1 MVPVGDADR
10 WLVHMR
16 VDRRFR
22 RQKPSFKGLREM
34 SVTAALVKELR
45 EKSGAGM
52 MDCKKALAETN
63 GDMDAAVDW
72 LRTKG
77 LAAAAKKSG
86 RVAAEGLVA
95 IAVAGKKGAV
105 IELNAETDFV
115 SRNSEF
121 QGFASTLADLALGV
135 DDLDALKAVDFPG
148 TGRIVADE
156 LTQKI
161 ATIGENMS
169 LRRMQAVSVNNGSVV
184 SYVHNATADGLGRI
198 GVLVALE
205 STADTGVLEPLGK
218 QIAMHIAATSPAS
231 LSVQDLDPE
240 AVARERDVLIEQA
253 KASGKPQEIAEKMV
267 EGRMKKYY
275 QEVVLLEQ
283 TSVIDGESRIADVIA
298 KAGKDA
304 GADIALTAFV
314 RFNLG
319 EGIERESSD
328 FAAEVAA
335 QLA

>member
-1 MVPVGDADR
+1 MNFGFE
-10 WLVHMR
+10 MR
-16 VDRRFR
+16 ND
-22 RQKPSFKGLREM
+22 EM

-45 EKSGAGM
+45 DKSGAGM
-52 MDCKKALAETN
+52 MDCKKALGETN
-63 GDMDAAVDW
+63 GDMNAAVDW

-86 RVAAEGLVA
+86 RVASEGLVG
-95 IAVAGKKGAV
+95 IAVAGTKGAV
-105 IELNAETDFV
+105 VELNAETDFV
-115 SRNSEF
+115 ARNSEF
-121 QGFASTLADLALGV
+121 QGFVTSLANLALGAK
-135 DDLDALKAVDFPG
+135 DLNALKELDFPG
-148 TGRIVADE
+148 TGRNVADE

-169 LRRMQAVSVNNGSVV
+169 LRRMQGVEVSNGAIV
-184 SYVHNATADGLGRI
+184 SYVHNATAKDLGRI

-205 STADTGVLEPLGK
+205 SAADKTALVALGK

-231 LSVQDLDPE
+231 LSVKDLDGE
-240 AVARERDVLIEQA
+240 AVAREREILIEQA

-283 TSVIDGESRIADVIA
+283 ISVIDGETRITDLVAN
-298 KAGKDA
+298 AGKDA
-304 GADIALTAFV
+304 GADIALKAFV

-319 EGIERESSD
+319 EGVEKEVSD

>member
-1 MVPVGDADR
+1 
-10 WLVHMR
+10 
-16 VDRRFR
+16 
-22 RQKPSFKGLREM
+22 M

-52 MDCKKALAETN
+52 MDCKKALSETD
-63 GDMDAAVDW
+63 GDMEAAIDW

-77 LAAAAKKSG
+77 LATAAKKSG
-86 RVAAEGLVA
+86 RVASEGLVA
-95 IAVAGKKGAV
+95 FAVDGTRGAL

-115 SRNSEF
+115 ARNTEF
-121 QGFASTLADLALGV
+121 QEFASTLASLALNAVDIDALGGV
-135 DDLDALKAVDFPG
+135 DYPG
-148 TGRIVADE
+148 TGRNVSEE
-156 LTQKI
+156 LTHKI

-169 LRRMQAVSVNNGSVV
+169 LRRMETVSVGAGSVV
-184 SYVHNATADGLGRI
+184 SYMHNSTAPGLGRI

-205 STADTGVLEPLGK
+205 SSADAAVLEELGK

-231 LSVQDLDPE
+231 LSVDDLDPE
-240 AVARERDVLIEQA
+240 SVQRERDVLIEQA

-283 TSVIDGESRIADVIA
+283 TSVIDGETQIAGVVANAAMSAGTDIEL
-298 KAGKDA
+298 KAFA
-304 GADIALTAFV
+304 

-319 EGIERESSD
+319 EGIEKEETD

-335 QLA
+335 QLS

>member
-1 MVPVGDADR
+1 
-10 WLVHMR
+10 
-16 VDRRFR
+16 
-22 RQKPSFKGLREM
+22 M

-63 GDMDAAVDW
+63 GDMEAAIDW

-77 LAAAAKKSG
+77 LATAAKKSG
-86 RVAAEGLVA
+86 RVASEGLVA
-95 IAVAGKKGAV
+95 FSVDGTTGAV
-105 IELNAETDFV
+105 VELNAETDFV
-115 SRNSEF
+115 ARNTEF
-121 QGFASTLADLALGV
+121 QEFASTLASLSIGA
-135 DDLDALKAVDFPG
+135 DDIDGLSAVDYPG
-148 TGRIVADE
+148 TGRNVAEE
-156 LTQKI
+156 LTHKI

-169 LRRMQAVSVNNGSVV
+169 LRRMAKLSVNAGAIV
-184 SYVHNATADGLGRI
+184 SYMHNATAPGLGRI

-205 STADTGVLEPLGK
+205 SNADAGVLEGLGK

-231 LSVQDLDPE
+231 LSVEDLDEE
-240 AVARERDVLIEQA
+240 AVAREREVLIEQA

-267 EGRMKKYY
+267 QGRMKKYY

-283 TSVIDGESRIADVIA
+283 TSVIDGETRIADVVA
-298 KAGKDA
+298 NAGKEA

-319 EGIERESSD
+319 EGIEKEETD

-335 QLA
+335 QLS

>member
-1 MVPVGDADR
+1 
-10 WLVHMR
+10 
-16 VDRRFR
+16 
-22 RQKPSFKGLREM
+22 M

-52 MDCKKALAETN
+52 MDCKKALGETG
-63 GDMDAAVDW
+63 GDMDAAIDW

-86 RVAAEGLVA
+86 RVAAEGLVG
-95 IAVAGKKGAV
+95 ISVAGTKGAV
-105 IELNAETDFV
+105 VELNAETDFV
-115 SRNSEF
+115 ARNSEF
-121 QGFASTLADLALGV
+121 QGFVSALAELALSAT
-135 DDLDALKAVDFPG
+135 DIDQLKTLDFPG
-148 TGRIVADE
+148 TGRNVADE

-169 LRRMQAVSVNNGSVV
+169 LRRMQLLEVSNGAVVP
-184 SYVHNATADGLGRI
+184 YMHNATADGLGRI

-205 STADTGVLEPLGK
+205 STADEVTLIALGK

-231 LSVQDLDPE
+231 LSVEDLD
-240 AVARERDVLIEQA
+240 ADSVARERDVLIEQA

-283 TSVIDGESRIADVIA
+283 TSVIDGETRIADVIA

-304 GADIALTAFV
+304 GADVALKAFV

-319 EGIERESSD
+319 EGVEREESD

-335 QLA
+335 QLS

>member
-1 MVPVGDADR
+1 
-10 WLVHMR
+10 
-16 VDRRFR
+16 
-22 RQKPSFKGLREM
+22 M

-52 MDCKKALAETN
+52 MDCKKALAETD
-63 GDMDAAVDW
+63 GDMEAAIDW

-77 LAAAAKKSG
+77 LATAAKKLG
-86 RVAAEGLVA
+86 RVASEGLVA
-95 IAVAGKKGAV
+95 FAVDGTRGAL

-115 SRNSEF
+115 ARNTEF
-121 QGFASTLADLALGV
+121 QEFASTLAGLALGA
-135 DDLDALKAVDFPG
+135 DDIDALTTVDYPG
-148 TGRIVADE
+148 TGRNVADE
-156 LTQKI
+156 LTHKI

-169 LRRMQAVSVNNGSVV
+169 LRRMASVSVGSGAVV
-184 SYVHNATADGLGRI
+184 SYMHNATAAGLGRI

-205 STADTGVLEPLGK
+205 STAGADVLEGLGK
-218 QIAMHIAATSPAS
+218 QIAMHIAATAPAS
-231 LSVQDLDPE
+231 LSVDDLDKDM
-240 AVARERDVLIEQA
+240 VQRERDVLIEQA

-275 QEVVLLEQ
+275 KEVVLLEQ
-283 TSVIDGESRIADVIA
+283 TSVIDGETAIGDVIA

-319 EGIERESSD
+319 EGIEKEETD

-335 QLA
+335 QLS

>member
-1 MVPVGDADR
+1 
-10 WLVHMR
+10 
-16 VDRRFR
+16 
-22 RQKPSFKGLREM
+22 M

-52 MDCKKALAETN
+52 MDCKKALAETG
-63 GDMDAAVDW
+63 GDMQAAVDW

-77 LAAAAKKSG
+77 LATAAKKSG
-86 RVAAEGLVA
+86 RVASEGLVA
-95 IAVAGKKGAV
+95 LCVDGTKGAV

-115 SRNSEF
+115 ARNTEF
-121 QGFASTLADLALGV
+121 QEFASTLATLALDA
-135 DDLDALKAVDFPG
+135 DDLDALAAADYPE
-148 TGRIVADE
+148 TGRNVADE
-156 LTQKI
+156 LTNKI

-169 LRRMQAVSVNNGSVV
+169 LRRMATMSVGSGTVV
-184 SYVHNATADGLGRI
+184 PYMHNSTAPGLGRI

-205 STADTGVLEPLGK
+205 STAGADALEGLGK

-231 LSVQDLDPE
+231 LSVEDLDPE
-240 AVARERDVLIEQA
+240 AVQRERDVLIEQA

-267 EGRMKKYY
+267 QGRMKKYY

-283 TSVIDGESRIADVIA
+283 TSVIDGETRIADVVA
-298 KAGKDA
+298 NAGKDA
-304 GADIALTAFV
+304 GAEIALTGFV

-319 EGIERESSD
+319 EGIEKEETD

-335 QLA
+335 QLS

>member
-1 MVPVGDADR
+1 
-10 WLVHMR
+10 
-16 VDRRFR
+16 
-22 RQKPSFKGLREM
+22 M

-52 MDCKKALAETN
+52 MDCKKALGETN
-63 GDMDAAVDW
+63 GDMDAAIDW

-95 IAVAGKKGAV
+95 VSVDGNRGAM
-105 IELNAETDFV
+105 IELNSETDFV
-115 SRNSEF
+115 SRNEEF
-121 QGFASTLADLALGV
+121 QQFAATLAKLALDA
-135 DDLDALKAVDFPG
+135 DDLDGLKAMDYPE
-148 TGRIVADE
+148 TGRNVADE

-161 ATIGENMS
+161 ATIGENMT
-169 LRRMQAVSVNNGSVV
+169 LRRMNKVEVAEGSVV
-184 SYVHNATADGLGRI
+184 PYMHNSVAEGLGRI
-198 GVLVALE
+198 GVLVGLSSSASADAL
-205 STADTGVLEPLGK
+205 TPLGK

-231 LSVQDLDPE
+231 LSVEDLDPDM
-240 AVARERDVLIEQA
+240 VAREREVLIEQA

-267 EGRMKKYY
+267 EGRMRKYY

-283 TSVIDGESRIADVIA
+283 TFVIDGESRVGDVVA

-304 GADIALTAFV
+304 GADISMAAYAQ
-314 RFNLG
+314 FNLG
-319 EGIERESSD
+319 AGIEKEETD

-335 QLA
+335 QLGN

>member
-1 MVPVGDADR
+1 
-10 WLVHMR
+10 
-16 VDRRFR
+16 
-22 RQKPSFKGLREM
+22 M

-52 MDCKKALAETN
+52 MDCKKALGETN
-63 GDMDAAVDW
+63 GDMEAAIDW

-77 LAAAAKKSG
+77 LATAAKKSG
-86 RVAAEGLVA
+86 RVASEGLVA
-95 IAVAGKKGAV
+95 FAVDGTKGAV

-115 SRNSEF
+115 ARNTEF
-121 QGFASTLADLALGV
+121 QEFASTLASLALQAG
-135 DDLDALKAVDFPG
+135 DLDALTASDYPE
-148 TGRIVADE
+148 TGRNVADE

-169 LRRMQAVSVNNGSVV
+169 LRRMAALSVGSGAVV
-184 SYVHNATADGLGRI
+184 SYMHNATAPGLGRI

-205 STADTGVLEPLGK
+205 STAGADVLEGLGK
-218 QIAMHIAATSPAS
+218 QIAMHIAATAPAS
-231 LSVQDLDPE
+231 LSVADLDQDM
-240 AVARERDVLIEQA
+240 VQRERDVLIEQA
-253 KASGKPQEIAEKMV
+253 KASGKQQEIAEKMV

-275 QEVVLLEQ
+275 KEVVLLEQ
-283 TSVIDGESRIADVIA
+283 VSVIDGETQISDVVA

-304 GADIALTAFV
+304 GAEIALTGFV

-319 EGIERESSD
+319 EGIEKEETD

-335 QLA
+335 QLS

>member
-1 MVPVGDADR
+1 
-10 WLVHMR
+10 
-16 VDRRFR
+16 
-22 RQKPSFKGLREM
+22 M

-52 MDCKKALAETN
+52 MDCKKALGETN
-63 GDMDAAVDW
+63 GDMDAAIDW

-86 RVAAEGLVA
+86 RVAAEGLVG
-95 IAVAGKKGAV
+95 IAVTGTKGAV
-105 IELNAETDFV
+105 VELNAETDFV
-115 SRNSEF
+115 ARNSEF
-121 QGFASTLADLALGV
+121 QAFTSALANLALNV
-135 DDLDALKAVDFPG
+135 TDIEALKALDFPE
-148 TGRIVADE
+148 TGRNVEDE
-156 LTQKI
+156 LTHKI

-169 LRRMQAVSVNNGSVV
+169 LRRMQTLEVSNGAVVP
-184 SYVHNATADGLGRI
+184 YMHNATADGLGRI

-205 STADTGVLEPLGK
+205 SAVDEAVLVALGK

-231 LSVQDLDPE
+231 LSIEDLDAD

-283 TSVIDGESRIADVIA
+283 TSVIDGETRIADVIA

-304 GADIALTAFV
+304 GADIALKAFV

-319 EGIERESSD
+319 EGVEREASD

>member
-1 MVPVGDADR
+1 MG
-10 WLVHMR
+10 
-16 VDRRFR
+16 
-22 RQKPSFKGLREM
+22 
-34 SVTAALVKELR
+34 VTAARVKELR

-52 MDCKKALAETN
+52 MDCKKALSESD

-86 RVAAEGLVA
+86 RVAAEGL
-95 IAVAGKKGAV
+95 IGLSVAGLKGAIV
-105 IELNAETDFV
+105 ELNAETDFV
-115 SRNSEF
+115 ARNKEF
-121 QGFASTLADLALGV
+121 QSFVSSLAALALGASN
-135 DDLDALKAVDFPG
+135 LETLKAFDFPG
-148 TGRIVADE
+148 TGRTVADE
-156 LTQKI
+156 LTQQI

-169 LRRMQAVSVNNGSVV
+169 LRRMHSLEVLNGVIV
-184 SYVHNATADGLGRI
+184 PYMHNTSAEGLGRI

-205 STADTGVLEPLGK
+205 STADEATLVTLGK

-231 LSVQDLDPE
+231 LCVEDLDAE
-240 AVARERDVLIEQA
+240 TVARERDVLIEQA

-283 TSVIDGESRIADVIA
+283 TSVIDGETLIVDMISNAGK
-298 KAGKDA
+298 KAGA
-304 GADIALTAFV
+304 NIVLTAFV

-319 EGIERESSD
+319 EGVDREESD
-328 FAAEVAA
+328 FAADVAA

>member
-1 MVPVGDADR
+1 
-10 WLVHMR
+10 
-16 VDRRFR
+16 
-22 RQKPSFKGLREM
+22 M

-52 MDCKKALAETN
+52 MDCKKALAETD
-63 GDMDAAVDW
+63 GDMEAAIDW

-77 LAAAAKKSG
+77 LATAAKKSG
-86 RVAAEGLVA
+86 RVASEGLVA
-95 IAVAGKKGAV
+95 FAVDGTKGAV

-115 SRNSEF
+115 ARNTEF
-121 QGFASTLADLALGV
+121 QEFASTLAGLALAAG
-135 DDLDALKAVDFPG
+135 DLDALTAADYPD
-148 TGRIVADE
+148 TGRNVAEE
-156 LTQKI
+156 LTHKI

-169 LRRMQAVSVNNGSVV
+169 LRRMAAVSVGLGAVV
-184 SYVHNATADGLGRI
+184 SYMHNATAAGLGRI

-205 STADTGVLEPLGK
+205 SSAGADALEPLGK
-218 QIAMHIAATSPAS
+218 QIAMHIAATAPAS
-231 LSVQDLDPE
+231 LSVDDLDKDM
-240 AVARERDVLIEQA
+240 VQRERDVLIEQA

-275 QEVVLLEQ
+275 KEVVLLEQ
-283 TSVIDGESRIADVIA
+283 VSVIDGETQISDVVA

-304 GADIALTAFV
+304 GAEIALTGFV

-319 EGIERESSD
+319 EGIEKEETD

-335 QLA
+335 QLS

>member
-1 MVPVGDADR
+1 
-10 WLVHMR
+10 
-16 VDRRFR
+16 
-22 RQKPSFKGLREM
+22 M

-52 MDCKKALAETN
+52 MDCKKALGETN
-63 GDMDAAVDW
+63 GDMDAAIDW

-86 RVAAEGLVA
+86 RVAAEGLVG
-95 IAVAGKKGAV
+95 IAVTGTKGAV
-105 IELNAETDFV
+105 VELNAETDFV
-115 SRNSEF
+115 ARNSEF
-121 QGFASTLADLALGV
+121 QAFASALANLALNV
-135 DDLDALKAVDFPG
+135 TDIEALKALDFPE
-148 TGRIVADE
+148 TGRNVEDE

-169 LRRMQAVSVNNGSVV
+169 LRRMQTLEVSNGAVVP
-184 SYVHNATADGLGRI
+184 YMHNTTADGLGRI

-205 STADTGVLEPLGK
+205 SAADEAVLVALGK

-231 LSVQDLDPE
+231 LSIEDLDAD
-240 AVARERDVLIEQA
+240 AVARERDVLIEHA

-283 TSVIDGESRIADVIA
+283 TSVIDGETRIADVIA
-298 KAGKDA
+298 KTGKDA
-304 GADIALTAFV
+304 GADIALKAFV

-319 EGIERESSD
+319 EGVEREASD

>member
-1 MVPVGDADR
+1 
-10 WLVHMR
+10 
-16 VDRRFR
+16 
-22 RQKPSFKGLREM
+22 M

-52 MDCKKALAETN
+52 MDCKKALSETD
-63 GDMDAAVDW
+63 GDMEAAIDW

-77 LAAAAKKSG
+77 LATAAKKSG
-86 RVAAEGLVA
+86 RVASEGLVA
-95 IAVAGKKGAV
+95 FAVDGTRGAL

-115 SRNSEF
+115 ARNTEF
-121 QGFASTLADLALGV
+121 QEFASTLASLALNADDIDALGGV
-135 DDLDALKAVDFPG
+135 DYPG
-148 TGRIVADE
+148 TGRNVSEE
-156 LTQKI
+156 LTHKI

-169 LRRMQAVSVNNGSVV
+169 LRRMETVSVGAGSVV
-184 SYVHNATADGLGRI
+184 SYMHNSTAPGLGRI
-198 GVLVALE
+198 GVLIALE
-205 STADTGVLEPLGK
+205 SSADAAVLEELGK

-231 LSVQDLDPE
+231 LSVDDLDPE
-240 AVARERDVLIEQA
+240 SVQRERDVLIEQA

-283 TSVIDGESRIADVIA
+283 TSVIDGETQIAGVVANAA
-298 KAGKDA
+298 KSAGT
-304 GADIALTAFV
+304 DIELKAFA

-319 EGIERESSD
+319 EGIEKEETD

-335 QLA
+335 QLS

>member
-1 MVPVGDADR
+1 MT
-10 WLVHMR
+10 
-16 VDRRFR
+16 
-22 RQKPSFKGLREM
+22 
-34 SVTAALVKELR
+34 VTAALVKELR

-63 GDMDAAVDW
+63 GDMDGAVDW

-95 IAVAGKKGAV
+95 IAVDGTKGALV
-105 IELNAETDFV
+105 ELNAETDFV
-115 SRNSEF
+115 ARNSEF
-121 QGFASTLADLALGV
+121 QAFASTLARLALGV
-135 DDLDALKAVDFPG
+135 ENLEGLKTIGFPG
-148 TGRIVADE
+148 TGRNVADE

-161 ATIGENMS
+161 ATIGENMT
-169 LRRMQAVSVNNGSVV
+169 LRRMETLTVGNGRVV
-184 SYVHNATADGLGRI
+184 SYIHNATADGLGRI
-198 GVLVALE
+198 GVLVAIE
-205 STADTGVLEPLGK
+205 SNADKATLDGLGK

-231 LSVQDLDPE
+231 LSISDLDPE
-240 AVARERDVLIEQA
+240 VVARERDVLIEQA
-253 KASGKPQEIAEKMV
+253 KASGKPHEIAEKMV

-283 TSVIDGESRIADVIA
+283 TSVIDGETRISDVLD

-304 GADIALTAFV
+304 GAAIALTGFV

-319 EGIERESSD
+319 EGSRT
-328 FAAEVAA
+328 
-335 QLA
+335 

>member
-1 MVPVGDADR
+1 MT
-10 WLVHMR
+10 
-16 VDRRFR
+16 
-22 RQKPSFKGLREM
+22 M

-52 MDCKKALAETN
+52 MDCKKALAETG
-63 GDMDAAVDW
+63 GDMEAAVDW

-77 LAAAAKKSG
+77 LATAAKKSG
-86 RVAAEGLVA
+86 RVASEGLVA
-95 IAVAGKKGAV
+95 FCVDGTKGAV

-115 SRNSEF
+115 ARNTEF
-121 QGFASTLADLALGV
+121 QEFAATLAKLAL
-135 DDLDALKAVDFPG
+135 DAHDLDSLAASDYPE
-148 TGRIVADE
+148 TGRNVADE
-156 LTQKI
+156 LTNKI

-169 LRRMQAVSVNNGSVV
+169 LRRMAMVSVGSGVV
-184 SYVHNATADGLGRI
+184 VPYMHNSTAPGLGRI

-205 STADTGVLEPLGK
+205 STAGADALEGLGK

-231 LSVQDLDPE
+231 LSVDDLDPE
-240 AVARERDVLIEQA
+240 SVQRERDVLIEQA

-267 EGRMKKYY
+267 QGRMKKYY

-283 TSVIDGESRIADVIA
+283 TSVIDGETRIADVVA
-298 KAGKDA
+298 NAGKDA
-304 GADIALTAFV
+304 GAEIALTGFV

-319 EGIERESSD
+319 EGIEKEETD

-335 QLA
+335 QLS

>member
-1 MVPVGDADR
+1 
-10 WLVHMR
+10 
-16 VDRRFR
+16 
-22 RQKPSFKGLREM
+22 M

-52 MDCKKALAETN
+52 MDCKKALSETD
-63 GDMDAAVDW
+63 GDMEAAIDW

-77 LAAAAKKSG
+77 LATAAKKSG
-86 RVAAEGLVA
+86 RVASEGLVA
-95 IAVAGKKGAV
+95 FAVDGTRGAL

-115 SRNSEF
+115 ARNTEF
-121 QGFASTLADLALGV
+121 QEFASTLATLALAADDIEALGGV
-135 DDLDALKAVDFPG
+135 DYPD
-148 TGRIVADE
+148 TGRNVSEE
-156 LTQKI
+156 LTHKI

-169 LRRMQAVSVNNGSVV
+169 LRRMESVSVGSGSVV
-184 SYVHNATADGLGRI
+184 SYMHNSTAPGLGRI

-205 STADTGVLEPLGK
+205 SFADTAVLEEVGK

-231 LSVQDLDPE
+231 LSVDDLDPE
-240 AVARERDVLIEQA
+240 SVQRERDVLIEQA

-283 TSVIDGESRIADVIA
+283 TSVIDGETQIAGVVANAA
-298 KAGKDA
+298 KSAGT
-304 GADIALTAFV
+304 DIELTAFA

-319 EGIERESSD
+319 EGIEKEETD

-335 QLA
+335 QLS

>member
-1 MVPVGDADR
+1 
-10 WLVHMR
+10 
-16 VDRRFR
+16 
-22 RQKPSFKGLREM
+22 M

-52 MDCKKALAETN
+52 MDCKKALGETN
-63 GDMDAAVDW
+63 GDMDAAIDW

-77 LAAAAKKSG
+77 LATAAKKSG
-86 RVAAEGLVA
+86 RVASEGLVA
-95 IAVAGKKGAV
+95 IAVEGTSGAV
-105 IELNAETDFV
+105 VELNAETDFV
-115 SRNSEF
+115 ARNTEF
-121 QGFASTLADLALGV
+121 QDFARSLSGLALAAG
-135 DDLDALKAVDFPG
+135 DLDTLRAATYPD
-148 TGRIVADE
+148 TGRTVEEE

-161 ATIGENMS
+161 ATIGENMT
-169 LRRMQAVSVNNGSVV
+169 LRRMERLSVSNGSVV
-184 SYVHNATADGLGRI
+184 SYMHNATADGLGRI

-205 STADTGVLEPLGK
+205 STADEAALQGLGK
-218 QIAMHIAATSPAS
+218 QLAMHIAATSPAS
-231 LSVQDLDPE
+231 LSVEDLDKD
-240 AVARERDVLIEQA
+240 AVQRERDVLIEQA

-283 TSVIDGESRIADVIA
+283 TSVIDGETRIADVIT

-304 GADIALTAFV
+304 GADIAMTAFV

-319 EGIERESSD
+319 EGIEKEETD

-335 QLA
+335 QLS

>member
-1 MVPVGDADR
+1 
-10 WLVHMR
+10 
-16 VDRRFR
+16 
-22 RQKPSFKGLREM
+22 M

-52 MDCKKALAETN
+52 MDCKKALAETD
-63 GDMDAAVDW
+63 GDMEAAIDW

-77 LAAAAKKSG
+77 LATAAKKSG
-86 RVAAEGLVA
+86 RVASEGLVA
-95 IAVAGKKGAV
+95 FAVNGTNGAV

-115 SRNSEF
+115 ARNTEF
-121 QGFASTLADLALGV
+121 QEFASTLAGLALAAG
-135 DDLDALKAVDFPG
+135 DLDALTAADYPD
-148 TGRIVADE
+148 TGRNVAEE
-156 LTQKI
+156 LTHKI

-169 LRRMQAVSVNNGSVV
+169 LRRMAAVSVGSGAVV
-184 SYVHNATADGLGRI
+184 SYMHNATAAGLGRI

-205 STADTGVLEPLGK
+205 SSAGADVLEPLGK
-218 QIAMHIAATSPAS
+218 QIAMHIAATAPAS
-231 LSVQDLDPE
+231 LSVDDLDKDM
-240 AVARERDVLIEQA
+240 VQRERDVLIEQA

-275 QEVVLLEQ
+275 KEVVLLEQ
-283 TSVIDGESRIADVIA
+283 VSVIDGETQISDVVA

-304 GADIALTAFV
+304 GAEIALTGFV

-319 EGIERESSD
+319 EGIEKEETD

-335 QLA
+335 QLS

>member
-1 MVPVGDADR
+1 
-10 WLVHMR
+10 
-16 VDRRFR
+16 
-22 RQKPSFKGLREM
+22 M

-52 MDCKKALAETN
+52 MDCKKALAETG
-63 GDMDAAVDW
+63 GDMEAAVDW

-77 LAAAAKKSG
+77 LATAAKKSG
-86 RVAAEGLVA
+86 RVASEGLVA
-95 IAVAGKKGAV
+95 LCVDGTKGAV

-115 SRNSEF
+115 ARNTEF
-121 QGFASTLADLALGV
+121 QEFASTLATLALDA
-135 DDLDALKAVDFPG
+135 DDLDALAAADYPE
-148 TGRIVADE
+148 TGRNVADE
-156 LTQKI
+156 LTNKI

-169 LRRMQAVSVNNGSVV
+169 LRRMATMSVGSGTVV
-184 SYVHNATADGLGRI
+184 PYMHNSTAPGLGRI

-205 STADTGVLEPLGK
+205 STAGADALEGLGK

-231 LSVQDLDPE
+231 LSVKDLDPE
-240 AVARERDVLIEQA
+240 AVQRERDVLIEQA

-267 EGRMKKYY
+267 QGRMKKYY

-283 TSVIDGESRIADVIA
+283 TSVIDGETRIADVVA
-298 KAGKDA
+298 NAGKDA
-304 GADIALTAFV
+304 GAEIALTGFV

-319 EGIERESSD
+319 EGIEKEETD

-335 QLA
+335 QLS

>member
-1 MVPVGDADR
+1 MIWRSAVVNVGFE
-10 WLVHMR
+10 MR
-16 VDRRFR
+16 KD
-22 RQKPSFKGLREM
+22 EM

-45 EKSGAGM
+45 IKSGAGM
-52 MDCKKALAETN
+52 MDCKKALGETG
-63 GDMDAAVDW
+63 GDMDAAIDW

-86 RVAAEGLVA
+86 RVAAEGLVG

-105 IELNAETDFV
+105 VELNAETDFV
-115 SRNSEF
+115 ARNNEF
-121 QGFASTLADLALGV
+121 QNFVSSLARLALEAS
-135 DDLDALKAVDFPG
+135 DLENLKALDFPG
-148 TGRIVADE
+148 TGRNIAEE

-169 LRRMQAVSVNNGSVV
+169 LRRMSVLEVLNGAIVP
-184 SYVHNATADGLGRI
+184 YVHNATAEGLGRI

-205 STADTGVLEPLGK
+205 STANEALLVALGK

-231 LSVQDLDPE
+231 LSVEDLD
-240 AVARERDVLIEQA
+240 ADTIARERDVLIEQA

-283 TSVIDGESRIADVIA
+283 ISVVDGETRISDVV
-298 KAGKDA
+298 AGVEKEA
-304 GADIALTAFV
+304 GVDIILKSFV

-319 EGIERESSD
+319 EGVEREESD